1 MIFLAL
7 PGIRFKCGAY
17 IVPKWIKTFTPD
29 FDMHHVCYRF
39 FSEEMETRF
48 EKLKQVAQ
56 VCSVANSLVFLQVMN
71 KAVVTSREMEFIERT
86 SYNTFQTN
94 TKSIGIYRLLRSC
107 VLLNLNI
114 VTVMKWARLTRD
126 L

>member
-1 MIFLAL
+1 
-7 PGIRFKCGAY
+7 
-17 IVPKWIKTFTPD
+17 
-29 FDMHHVCYRF
+29 MHHVCYRF